1 MAFITEFIDMFVS
14 TLSTIWNF
22 FIGLLENFIL
32 FFKYLFVVSD
42 LSNEIINSMP
52 SWLQTFGF
60 ITLTVSIL
68 YLILGRSTG
77 GQKE

>member
-1 MAFITEFIDMFVS
+1 MQQIVD
-14 TLSTIWNF
+14 TIASIWGF
-22 FIGLLENFIL
+22 FTGLIENFIL
-32 FFKYLFVVSD
+32 FFKYLVAVLIVCTD
-42 LSNEIINSMP
+42 LITKIP
-52 SWLQTFGF
+52 SWLQMFAI